1 MIQIIKRNLAI
12 AYSRMVCTRR
22 SSLRTILSI
31 EQKKQPRV
39 NEEHIATTRG
49 YRKKIENELEI
60 VCSDILDLLDG
71 SLIPNAGTV
80 ESKAFYYK
88 MKGDYSRYLTEF
100 TLGEKYT
107 AAITTDFVQTE
118 FAATYR
124 LQLSLAL
131 DISVFYYEI
140 LNLYDYARHLA
151 KDAFDNAIIELDGL
165 AKEPDDKSIST
176 MYILRDNLSLWI
188 SPDNSRR
195 EALTQGK
202 LREKLSIIY

>member
-88 MKGDYSRYLTEF
+88 MCAYFIWS
-100 TLGEKYT
+100 
-107 AAITTDFVQTE
+107 
-118 FAATYR
+118 
-124 LQLSLAL
+124 SL
-131 DISVFYYEI
+131 
-140 LNLYDYARHLA
+140 
-151 KDAFDNAIIELDGL
+151 IERTWAD
-165 AKEPDDKSIST
+165 
-176 MYILRDNLSLWI
+176 SLCF
-188 SPDNSRR
+188 
-195 EALTQGK
+195 
-202 LREKLSIIY
+202 